1 MNSNTKIPL
10 DTFDIRQALQLFTYL
25 ESKDYNIGD
34 LLVDIKRIVHLRVNE
49 GLNGDLDASVYKRLM
64 VTNYMAECKRVC
76 KRVLDKANIQQFVK
90 PQRPKNTT
98 TMEYVL
104 AKRKGTKK

>member
-1 MNSNTKIPL
+1 VNSNTKIPL

-25 ESKDYNIGD
+25 ESKDYTIGD

-49 GLNGDLDASVYKRLM
+49 GTNVDLDASVYKRLM
-64 VTNYMAECKRVC
+64 VANYMAECKIVC
-76 KRVLDKANIQQFVK
+76 KRVLDKANIQQYEK